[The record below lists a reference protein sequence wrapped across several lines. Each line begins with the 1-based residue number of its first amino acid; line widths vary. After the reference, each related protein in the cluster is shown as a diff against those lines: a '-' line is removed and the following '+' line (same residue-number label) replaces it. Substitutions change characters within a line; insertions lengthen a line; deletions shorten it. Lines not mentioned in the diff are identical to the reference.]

1 MSLYR
6 GDFESNVGRVVE
18 AADFFVIF
26 VWVSACERALP
37 GDRIAVD
44 TAETGGLQSFA
55 PGGFLRNL
63 RFRGVGVFALSE
75 AKPNR
80 IIHE

>member
-1 MSLYR
+1 MCD
-6 GDFESNVGRVVE
+6 GVVE
-18 AADFFVIF
+18 TAGIIVIF
-26 VWVSACERALP
+26 VWVPACRRAFP

-63 RFRGVGVFALSE
+63 RFRGVEVFTLSE
-75 AKPNR
+75 AK
-80 IIHE
+80 